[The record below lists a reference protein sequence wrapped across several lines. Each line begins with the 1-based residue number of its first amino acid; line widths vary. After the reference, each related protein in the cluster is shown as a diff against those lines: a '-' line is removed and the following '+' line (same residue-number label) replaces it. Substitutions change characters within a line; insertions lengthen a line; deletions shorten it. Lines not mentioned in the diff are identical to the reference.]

1 MQQFGR
7 NMQREVKRF
16 TIPAAL
22 SGQRIDLV
30 LPLMD
35 QTLTFDLV
43 LNLFAFG
50 GIHLNGRRCG
60 DAARIV
66 NRDDR
71 VEIFIDGLPFEPFV
85 IDESLIVYRDDDIL
99 VVNKPAGID
108 CQPTPS
114 RFMGTVYSA
123 LLGYLENPYRR
134 DLKPSLGMMQRL
146 DRDTSGLM
154 VFSIHPRAHK
164 DLSAQFAARRIEK
177 TYVAMVAGQMLQQ
190 EGEFRSLLAKNRGTN
205 RMKSV
210 EKWGEEAITRYRV
223 VQRSDSATRVDIDLL
238 TGRRHQIRV
247 HFSEAGHP
255 LLGDLRYDGASVCNG
270 YPVARQMLHARRLTF
285 IHPVNKSQMTFT
297 LPLPD
302 DMEQIAQQM
311 LL

>member
-1 MQQFGR
+1 
-7 NMQREVKRF
+7 
-16 TIPAAL
+16 
-22 SGQRIDLV
+22 LV
-30 LPLMD
+30 D
-35 QTLTFDLV
+35 QTLTVDLV
-43 LNLFAFG
+43 LNLLAFG

-60 DAARIV
+60 DGSRTV
-66 NRDDR
+66 HRDDKI
-71 VEIFIDGLPFEPFV
+71 EIFIDGLPFEHFFL
-85 IDESLIVYRDDDIL
+85 DESRIVYRDDDIL
-99 VVNKPAGID
+99 VINKPAGID

-114 RFMGTVYSA
+114 RFMGTVFSA
-123 LLGYLENPYRR
+123 LMSYLENPCRR
-134 DLKPSLGMMQRL
+134 DLKPSVGMMQRL

-164 DLSAQFAARRIEK
+164 NLSAQFAARSIEK
-177 TYVAMVAGQMLQQ
+177 TYVALVAGQVVQE
-190 EGEFRSLLAKNRGTN
+190 EGEFRSLLAKHRGTN

-210 EKWGEEAITRYRV
+210 EKWGDEAITRYRV
-223 VQRSDSATRVDIDLL
+223 VHRSDSATRVDIDLL

-255 LLGDLRYDGASVCNG
+255 LLGDLRYDGASVLNA

-285 IHPVNKSQMTFT
+285 IHPVNTSQMTFT

-302 DMEQIAQQM
+302 DMARIAQQM